1 MSLSNFF
8 SYFTE
13 PTICKFCNCMAHKNS
28 FCPVHINHIKAQVA
42 ENEMAAAEKMKMK
55 MSLYTEEEKCR
66 IAEWMRDNTPYGR
79 PIALEWQPYLMKQI
93 EGKKKK
99 HLNSSIS
106 SHRRTIIVK
115 GVPSIT
121 SCRKRK

>member
-1 MSLSNFF
+1 
-8 SYFTE
+8 
-13 PTICKFCNCMAHKNS
+13 
-28 FCPVHINHIKAQVA
+28 
-42 ENEMAAAEKMKMK
+42 MKMK
-55 MSLYTEEEKCR
+55 MSLCTEEEKCR

-106 SHRRTIIVK
+106 SPRTIMVK

-121 SCRKRK
+121 SYKKRK

>member
-13 PTICKFCNCMAHKNS
+13 PTICKFCNCTAHKNS

-42 ENEMAAAEKMKMK
+42 ENEIVAAEKMKMK

-66 IAEWMRDNTPYGR
+66 IAEWMRDNTPHGR
-79 PIALEWQPYLMKQI
+79 LIDLEWQPYLMKQI

-106 SHRRTIIVK
+106 SPKTIMVK

-121 SCRKRK
+121 SYKKRK